1 MLDHHEAL
9 IHGMV
14 MTSAADTV
22 MTQSEMDMIARIV
35 AHLPIFKDFDPSRVP
50 AIAEA
55 CLAKLED
62 ENGLD
67 IIIHEIYEALPA
79 PLRETAY
86 ALAVEVAAAD
96 LEASD
101 EELNLLQM
109 IRQGLKLDRLICTG
123 IERGVRARFA
133 REPV

>member
-1 MLDHHEAL
+1 MLNRHEAL

-14 MTSAADTV
+14 MMAAADEI
-22 MTQSEMDMIARIV
+22 MTQSEMDMIGRIV
-35 AHLPIFKDFDPSRVP
+35 THLPIFRDFDATKLSQ
-50 AIAEA
+50 IAEA

-62 ENGLD
+62 ENGIDL
-67 IIIHEIYEALPA
+67 IIEEMKDGLPVK
-79 PLRETAY
+79 LRETAY

-109 IRQGLKLDRLICTG
+109 IRQKLELDRLICTG
-123 IERGVRARFA
+123 IERGVRARFTTL
-133 REPV
+133 